1 MLKFRYVIMAAIISL
16 TANIA
21 CGEYEYMLIEKDQ
34 HKIHVLTLD
43 PNEYDL
49 SMVSSHNS
57 VFGRERVGDIAKRE
71 NAQIAFNS
79 GFFEIGDNQDGRPTG
94 TLVIDGK
101 IVGLRTTEHACLIKK
116 ANNYDVKLI
125 TPSLKIKSGK
135 EVIDVQKFNKF
146 ALGKNI
152 FYFNSYWGKKTLSSY
167 NDRKEI
173 VIGQDNKI
181 LEVSNHGNNEI
192 PDYGSVISF
201 PASYDINEFKQGQ
214 KIEFIWTPEYL
225 LKKGTFAVMGI
236 PALVLDGV
244 IKDKLSNEEK
254 HARTAI
260 GIKDDG
266 KLLVVVVEHYYRSDM
281 STLNIQDIKK
291 IMDKKN
297 MSMATTTV
305 SDVKKLLVNDTPREN
320 MPVGLTTLEL
330 ANLMKEL
337 GAKQAIN
344 LDGGGSSS
352 LYVAGKYV
360 NQSFGDKD
368 EGNGQKT
375 IRPVSDAIIIKKK

>member
-1 MLKFRYVIMAAIISL
+1 MLKFRYVIMAAIISS

-21 CGEYEYMLIEKDQ
+21 YGEYEYKLIEKDQ

-71 NAQIAFNS
+71 NAQIALNS